1 VLTGD
6 GARVVQLQPGG
17 LRPAAEVPAPAGL
30 HNLPLRPGPFIGRS
44 GELDRLDAVSRG
56 PGGVVVQALHGLGG
70 VGKSTLASYWAAT
83 RADGFAP
90 IWWITAD
97 SPSAVQHGLAA
108 FAVALEAELSVLLSP
123 PALAERALQWLTCH
137 TDWLIV
143 LDNVIDPA
151 DVAPVLARTAS
162 HGRFLITS
170 RLATTWQ
177 HVTTVLRLDVLA
189 EDEALDLLTRTVAAP
204 GRDLDGAADLCA
216 RLGHLPLAVEQAAA
230 YLAQNPLLT
239 PRAYLDLMDRYPAG
253 MYAHGAVGIED
264 RRTLARV
271 WRPTLD
277 RIAGSGPTAADVLRV
292 LAWYAPDRIPVTLL
306 EGLADPPAL
315 SHAIGLLTAYSMVT
329 ADASTGTVSIHRLV
343 QALAR
348 TPDPDDPHRTPE
360 LIAQARDRAT
370 AHLRDL
376 TSGQSAEPDWSVLL
390 PHVEA
395 LLDHAPAHTDTATT
409 AELLELTGL
418 FFTGLNWNEI
428 RRSVGFFRRAL
439 ATLERLFGPGH
450 PATLT
455 ARDRLAD
462 AYVRTRDTEQAV
474 SLWEDALAT
483 LERLLGPG
491 HPTTLTTREHLA
503 DAQCRAG
510 GTGGA
515 ISREQALAALE
526 SMLGPDRPGT
536 LTAGDHLALAYFRT
550 EETGFRE
557 GDMRRAVPVWEQAA
571 AALERLLGPDHPTTL
586 STRHRLALAYSRA
599 GDRGKAIPVYEQT
612 VAAMERVLGA
622 DHPSTLTARLH
633 LNTAYGNA
641 HEPGTRA
648 VSRLEQ
654 ALADSE
660 RRHGPHGLLGRPSRN
675 RLIRA
680 YRAAGDF
687 GRAIP
692 LLEREIAISKAQQE
706 HGWIDTEGDDIP
718 GYCIELARAHRE
730 AGDPRRAIRIL
741 VQELAELTYLP
752 GLGHA
757 HDSDAVPA
765 FRRLLDRA
773 LHEHDEEEAGRLADR
788 AVAML
793 GAGLDRRWRPLPRD
807 DGRR

>member
-137 TDWLIV
+137 RDWLIV

-271 WRPTLD
+271 WRPTLGTGLPAAC
-277 RIAGSGPTAADVLRV
+277 RRPPTCSGFCPGTPLIGSLSPSWRGWPIRPPCPMRSACSPPTAWSRRTLPQ
-292 LAWYAPDRIPVTLL
+292 APCR
-306 EGLADPPAL
+306 
-315 SHAIGLLTAYSMVT
+315 
-329 ADASTGTVSIHRLV
+329 STG
-343 QALAR
+343 
-348 TPDPDDPHRTPE
+348 
-360 LIAQARDRAT
+360 
-370 AHLRDL
+370 
-376 TSGQSAEPDWSVLL
+376 WS
-390 PHVEA
+390 
-395 LLDHAPAHTDTATT
+395 
-409 AELLELTGL
+409 
-418 FFTGLNWNEI
+418 
-428 RRSVGFFRRAL
+428 RRSPVRPIPMTR
-439 ATLERLFGPGH
+439 
-450 PATLT
+450 T
-455 ARDRLAD
+455 A
-462 AYVRTRDTEQAV
+462 
-474 SLWEDALAT
+474 
-483 LERLLGPG
+483 P
-491 HPTTLTTREHLA
+491 
-503 DAQCRAG
+503 
-510 GTGGA
+510 
-515 ISREQALAALE
+515 
-526 SMLGPDRPGT
+526 
-536 LTAGDHLALAYFRT
+536 
-550 EETGFRE
+550 
-557 GDMRRAVPVWEQAA
+557 
-571 AALERLLGPDHPTTL
+571 
-586 STRHRLALAYSRA
+586 
-599 GDRGKAIPVYEQT
+599 
-612 VAAMERVLGA
+612 
-622 DHPSTLTARLH
+622 
-633 LNTAYGNA
+633 LN
-641 HEPGTRA
+641 
-648 VSRLEQ
+648 
-654 ALADSE
+654 
-660 RRHGPHGLLGRPSRN
+660 
-675 RLIRA
+675 
-680 YRAAGDF
+680 
-687 GRAIP
+687 
-692 LLEREIAISKAQQE
+692 
-706 HGWIDTEGDDIP
+706 
-718 GYCIELARAHRE
+718 
-730 AGDPRRAIRIL
+730 
-741 VQELAELTYLP
+741 
-752 GLGHA
+752 
-757 HDSDAVPA
+757 
-765 FRRLLDRA
+765 
-773 LHEHDEEEAGRLADR
+773 
-788 AVAML
+788 
-793 GAGLDRRWRPLPRD
+793 
-807 DGRR
+807 